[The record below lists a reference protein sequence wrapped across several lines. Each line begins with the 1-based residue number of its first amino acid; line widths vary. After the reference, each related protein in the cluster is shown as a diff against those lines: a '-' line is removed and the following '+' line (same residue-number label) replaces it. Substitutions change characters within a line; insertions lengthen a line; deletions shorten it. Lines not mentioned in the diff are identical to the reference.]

1 MYAQATIAGLQ
12 VPVMNPA
19 QMQQNFMFA
28 AQTPDQELN
37 QLTPQV
43 AMAAANII
51 VQSLAQQ
58 HPLRVNAMNILGQNG
73 FVNNEFRSFINQV
86 MRMSLALFEARQIN
100 SIQQVIQHK
109 LPEYVQLMSAV
120 LAVQNPAVVQL
131 LDQNTFAQI
140 QQMAQ
145 GWFTSVQQ
153 AEQIIAQAAQRG
165 GMMQQTQQGYGYGN
179 QMQQPGNLNAYG
191 TTFGQTGSMT
201 SGAFVNAGQATQ
213 QNQSATAIAQVRPSR
228 FQEKLQAEQQALL
241 AGRDNERGVSVM
253 QGQQAAAPT
262 TPPPAMATPS
272 SAGTS
277 YQERLQRE
285 LNAAA
290 GVVGT
295 MPSGAAQSI
304 IERQSKMVQQAAT
317 TAGYG
322 QTAEG
327 NIDWSAGPTAGNAPA
342 HTSTVYERAILD
354 PELPQSTVAVQM
366 PNPVELIE
374 KKPVLREFELN
385 GHKFR
390 MTALLV
396 SVKDKEIGYKEA
408 GWKPSKYQSHFPAW
422 CRRTHEITYA
432 VGEDGDVVA
441 ITLELSKEKKEEMF
455 EYEAHSIDPT
465 KGLPANPIVEPV
477 SDEAKKVLYTE
488 DKDPQVKV
496 VVKKEY
502 LNATSTEDLIEQ
514 VMTDAAVAL
523 EEDKTAAFYASTGLI
538 HSIVTSRNEEVNTRS
553 YDQVREVFLQVT
565 LDKSAEAIKAIE
577 VPTLRRRIDGIF
589 TDALNDMLQLQLG
602 LDAGIT
608 SFSEEAG
615 TIVDDV
621 REAFGDLYADS
632 LGEAQSK
639 LIASVIDAC
648 LPDEVI
654 GHHESMIS
662 AQEETLNKINK
673 TAFYLVS
680 IVSVMVT
687 RFTDDELAL
696 GLAPVGASQ
705 LQQDSY
711 SLLYAAI
718 REYFESENGKN
729 ERVKVLIL
737 STIDGVKY
745 KVSVNPLNPAMF
757 LIKAAD

>member
-86 MRMSLALFEARQIN
+86 MRMSLALFEAQQIN

-145 GWFTSVQQ
+145 GWFNSVQQ

-253 QGQQAAAPT
+253 QGQQGAAPT

-290 GVVGT
+290 GVVDT
-295 MPSGAAQSI
+295 MPVGAVQSI
-304 IERQSKMVQQAAT
+304 IDRQSKVVQQTAVA
-317 TAGYG
+317 AGYG

-327 NIDWSAGPTAGNAPA
+327 NIDWSTGPAAGNTPA

-354 PELPQSTVAVQM
+354 PELLQGTAAVQM
-366 PNPVELIE
+366 PDPVELIE

-396 SVKDKEIGYKEA
+396 SVKDQEIGYKEA

-465 KGLPANPIVEPV
+465 KGLPANPIVEAV

-639 LIASVIDAC
+639 LIATVIDAC
-648 LPDEVI
+648 LPGEVTV
-654 GHHESMIS
+654 HHESMIS

-745 KVSVNPLNPAMF
+745 KVSVNPLNPAMY